1 MEVHI
6 LLLVPEQMVLVL
18 VYFTLY
24 IMGKQDYMFLPS
36 VKKIVKHHS
45 NAVLETIDNCGHVV
59 NIDASIEF
67 NRIVISFFEKE
78 I

>member
-1 MEVHI
+1 
-6 LLLVPEQMVLVL
+6 
-18 VYFTLY
+18 
-24 IMGKQDYMFLPS
+24 MGKQDYMFLPS

>member
-1 MEVHI
+1 
-6 LLLVPEQMVLVL
+6 
-18 VYFTLY
+18 
-24 IMGKQDYMFLPS
+24 MFLPS